1 VGAANVGAGFAIGFG
16 RDAAGVYDDHIGLGG
31 QSVRCSGGTKESG
44 YGFAVSA
51 GSPAAKVLD
60 VEGRGH
66 RFKFSGVSGDSALRA
81 LAELAR
87 CARSWSWLHQDANSC
102 SVDLNCGSC
111 SAGTKLCAF
120 FPARIRTM
128 ARAAKTQSRAKRKT
142 LR

>member
-1 VGAANVGAGFAIGFG
+1 VAVADDSGNTGERGQLFGGALGVTAGGDDAGIGVEAVGAANVGAGFAIGFG

-66 RFKFSGVSGDSALRA
+66 RFKFSGVSALRA
-81 LAELAR
+81 FVELAASGR
-87 CARSWSWLHQDANSC
+87 
-102 SVDLNCGSC
+102 
-111 SAGTKLCAF
+111 
-120 FPARIRTM
+120 
-128 ARAAKTQSRAKRKT
+128 
-142 LR
+142 